1 MHGPGHMEKPATD
14 HSRAWRTAGTHAALL
29 TYIKVIKYD
38 YGENVFMIASSEN
51 APLIPR
57 LLSLPVAI
65 IPVRVHSTAVVTV
78 LNRVF
83 ADALR
88 DEELDFLLDRTV
100 RIQVQDLQ
108 LVFCI
113 SLKRGRLKAGRE
125 KDVPDLSIS
134 GSLHAFLQLAARTE
148 DTDTLFFQRRL
159 RMEGDTE
166 LGLEVK
172 NFLDG
177 LDVDSLLLPKRVSS
191 LAQKALPLYERL
203 FS

>member
-1 MHGPGHMEKPATD
+1 
-14 HSRAWRTAGTHAALL
+14 
-29 TYIKVIKYD
+29 
-38 YGENVFMIASSEN
+38 MIASEN
-51 APLIPR
+51 SPLLPR
-57 LLSLPVAI
+57 FLSLPMAI
-65 IPVRVHSTAVVTV
+65 IPVRVHSTAVVTI

-88 DEELDFLLDRTV
+88 DEELDFLRDRTV
-100 RIQVQDLQ
+100 RINVQDMQ

-113 SLKRGRLKAGRE
+113 SLQRGRLKASRI

-134 GSLHAFLQLAARTE
+134 GSLHSFLQLAARTE

-177 LDVDSLLLPKRVSS
+177 LDVDSLLLPKQVSRI
-191 LAQKALPLYERL
+191 AQKALPHYERI

>member
-1 MHGPGHMEKPATD
+1 
-14 HSRAWRTAGTHAALL
+14 
-29 TYIKVIKYD
+29 
-38 YGENVFMIASSEN
+38 MIASEN
-51 APLIPR
+51 SPLLPR
-57 LLSLPVAI
+57 FLSLPMAI

-88 DEELDFLLDRTV
+88 DEELNFLQDRTV
-100 RIQVQDLQ
+100 RINVQDMQ

-113 SLKRGRLKAGRE
+113 SLQRGRLKASRA

-134 GSLHAFLQLAARTE
+134 GSLHSFLQLAARTE

-159 RMEGDTE
+159 RTEGDTE

-177 LDVDSLLLPKRVSS
+177 LDVDSLWLPKQVSS
-191 LAQKALPLYERL
+191 LAQKALPHYERI